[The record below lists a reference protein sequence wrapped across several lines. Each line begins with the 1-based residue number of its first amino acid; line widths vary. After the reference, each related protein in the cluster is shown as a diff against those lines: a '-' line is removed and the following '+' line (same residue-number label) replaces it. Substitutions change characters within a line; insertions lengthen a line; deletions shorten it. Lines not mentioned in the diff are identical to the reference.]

1 MGVPV
6 VFLYRHAIEIA
17 LKDIFFRLTGRE
29 PRDEKANGEKI
40 LHDLEKWLVLV
51 EDLLE
56 SCVGNRREHPALE
69 EFPYPMS
76 TPLRLSVATRN
87 TLAALNARANT
98 YPERYPDEQWSHEFD
113 FEKFQN
119 ECGSAVNEV
128 ETFSRL
134 IDEVRLLESGAHG
147 PEHDNSTE
155 STGMPRD

>member
-29 PRDEKANGEKI
+29 PRVAKVGKKEI
-40 LHDLEKWLVLV
+40 RHDLENWLVLV
-51 EDLLE
+51 EELLE
-56 SCVGNRREHPALE
+56 SCVSNWREHPALE

-76 TPLRLSVATRN
+76 TPLKLSDGTRK
-87 TLAALNARANT
+87 TLAALNAHR

-119 ECGSAVNEV
+119 ECESAFDEV

-134 IDEVRLLESGAHG
+134 VDEVRLLESGAQG
-147 PEHDNSTE
+147 PEHANSIE
-155 STGMPRD
+155 STDMPRA